1 VRSHAPAPFRPQ
13 TTVRLFS
20 VMSNLRTHKIA
31 FRFMDITEFFQ
42 QSSGKWFSQRTSHH
56 LAFKQSESGKS
67 DIRIEMLAKDDP
79 EVIKLCKQYE
89 MDPSLALCGARV
101 SWDSPIERDEGKHKQ
116 PSSTVL
122 VPIADPEKPNEGKL
136 LRDMGYAEKASIAG
150 RYVMGDDEALTLIT
164 EYETMYSEERLWFAS
179 PNLRLRTSI
188 LKRFGGFSM
197 ASFCSEIR
205 MGGTQPPK

>member
-1 VRSHAPAPFRPQ
+1 
-13 TTVRLFS
+13 
-20 VMSNLRTHKIA
+20 
-31 FRFMDITEFFQ
+31 MDITEFFQ

-67 DIRIEMLAKDDP
+67 NLTIEVLPKDDP
-79 EVIKLCKQYE
+79 AVVKLCQQYE
-89 MDPSLALCGARV
+89 VDPALALCGARV
-101 SWDSPIERDEGKHKQ
+101 SWDGTMEWDEEKHAG
-116 PSSTVL
+116 STVL
-122 VPIADPEKPNEGKL
+122 VPIADAEKPNEGKL
-136 LRDMGYAEKASIAG
+136 LREQGYAEKAPVAG
-150 RYVMGDDEALTLIT
+150 RYIMGSDDALTLIT

-205 MGGTQPPK
+205 MGGAQPQSTSASTTAATSPAPTEA